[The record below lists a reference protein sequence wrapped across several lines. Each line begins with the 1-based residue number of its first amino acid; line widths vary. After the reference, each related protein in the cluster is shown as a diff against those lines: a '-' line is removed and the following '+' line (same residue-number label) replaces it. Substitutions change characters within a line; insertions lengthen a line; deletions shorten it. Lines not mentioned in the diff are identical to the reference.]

1 MALLGDVN
9 VMYSDCTALRL
20 HRSIKNFIYLLHEM
34 LASHRV
40 FAHINAIYLISKHQS
55 SSFDTGN
62 KTIHT

>member
-1 MALLGDVN
+1 MLCTL
-9 VMYSDCTALRL
+9 TALRL

-40 FAHINAIYLISKHQS
+40 FAHINAIYLISKHQN

-62 KTIHT
+62 KIIHT